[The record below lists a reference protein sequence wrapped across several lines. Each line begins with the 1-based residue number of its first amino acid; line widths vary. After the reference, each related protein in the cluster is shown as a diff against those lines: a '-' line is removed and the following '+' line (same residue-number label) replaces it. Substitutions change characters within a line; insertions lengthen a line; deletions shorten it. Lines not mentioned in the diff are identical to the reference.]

1 MSSLL
6 NINYFGH
13 SFFQLCFGDKKILI
27 DPVINC
33 SNNDP
38 SFKRQIQCPVKEK
51 DLNDI
56 SLILLSHEH
65 FDHFDKELVKRVAE
79 KNNACVVG
87 HESLLQQIDLQ
98 KRYTHC
104 VSVGEKVF
112 LRGVTIT
119 ATTAHHPQSFYPLGF
134 LIEGDGKRVYH
145 AGDTDLID
153 EFSEI
158 KADVALLP
166 IGGNIT
172 MDVVDAVRATKSI
185 KPEFVIP
192 MHYNTFKL
200 IQADPLEFKQKIEKS
215 VLKTKPI
222 ILKPG
227 ESFSIE

>member
-1 MSSLL
+1 MLD
-6 NINYFGH
+6 INYFGH

-27 DPVINC
+27 DPVIDCQNKEAG
-33 SNNDP
+33 
-38 SFKRQIQCPVKEK
+38 FKQQIACPVKEK
-51 DLNDI
+51 DLNDV

-65 FDHFDKELVKRVAE
+65 FDHFDKGLVKRVAE

-98 KRYTHC
+98 KRFTHSI
-104 VSVGEKVF
+104 SVGEKVF
-112 LRGVTIT
+112 LRGVTIK

-134 LIEGDGKRVYH
+134 LIEGNGKSVYH

-153 EFSEI
+153 AFSEI
-158 KADVALLP
+158 KTNVAILP
-166 IGGNIT
+166 IGGTYT
-172 MDVVDAVRATKSI
+172 MDVVDAVRATKSM
-185 KPEFVIP
+185 KPEYVIP

-200 IQADPLEFKQKIEKS
+200 IQADPQEFRQKIEKS

-227 ESFSIE
+227 ESFRLD